1 MSKIIPIFVPTKRN
15 DMELT
20 KNIICGILEKYK
32 GVHVPQGGIELSK
45 GGDYLMLKAQG
56 MTGRNM
62 PLAAKRILARFP
74 EIRMVHF
81 TGGWTEHVYSRNT
94 LKWMAI

>member
-1 MSKIIPIFVPTKRN
+1 MSTKRD

-20 KNIICGILEKYK
+20 KNIISGILGKYK
-32 GVHVPQGGIELSK
+32 GVKVQGIELSK

-56 MTGRNM
+56 MTERNM

>member
-1 MSKIIPIFVPTKRN
+1 MIM

-32 GVHVPQGGIELSK
+32 GVHVPQGGIELSS
-45 GGDYLMLKAQG
+45 GEDYLMLKVQG
-56 MTGRNM
+56 MTERNM
-62 PLAAKRILARFP
+62 PFAAKRILARFP
-74 EIRMVHF
+74 QIRMVHF
-81 TGGWTEHVYSRNT
+81 TGGWTEHVYTRNT